1 MRTRL
6 SLFIFSFLILTF
18 FPAISF
24 SSSINLEIIAV
35 TDSKPGEVE
44 LTFVSKI
51 SNKRSYQITAKPKSG
66 VGLTFSKT
74 YKKRAAGYITHK
86 ISPLSSGVDYI
97 FTITATTT
105 KNKLIKSAPYN
116 YLVSSTVP
124 STPLITKVEATDADE
139 AVVFFTAP
147 KDDGGTPIYYYT
159 VTSNPGAISVIAP
172 IQGSGSVT
180 VTGLTKATTYTFTLT
195 AHNINGSSRAAT
207 SPAPITT
214 LAEKIVRTSPTST
227 SSTTNA
233 STLAAP
239 AFTLSSSSQ
248 SVAVGIAIT
257 TVTNISTGG
266 VIASY
271 AISPAAPTG
280 LAFSTITGELS
291 GSPTI
296 MASATTY
303 TITATNASGSATQTF
318 AFTVTIGAANKAM
331 ITTQPSGAVNAI
343 AFTTQPVIRIT
354 DLSEN
359 TITTSS
365 SNVVASIASGTGTLT
380 GTTTVAAV
388 NGVATFTNL
397 VITGTAGTFTLTF
410 TPTSLTAAT
419 SSSLTL
425 SAGAANRA
433 AITRASVGTSYG
445 VAFTTQPQITIQD
458 ASGNTITSSSA
469 AVVTATVSA
478 GGTLVGTATAT
489 ASSGVATFINLGIKG
504 ISGTTYTITYTASG
518 LTSATQSVIPTALTI
533 GAAGQ
538 GGGRIFY
545 VAASEAGFS
554 CGPTLSET
562 CYYLEAAPTTGT
574 NNWTDAVYWWSGN
587 NTTLIGVT
595 AQRTA
600 VGTGYANT
608 LAIVTQVDGGNSTE
622 KAGTISRAYGGPN
635 SLTDWYLP
643 SKDEL
648 NQMCKWQRGITGT
661 SLTTLTTQCTGGT
674 RNTGSNALGFSDN
687 IYRSSSEFDENFAWY
702 QLFATGGNQGSSFK
716 SAFYRVRPIRAF

>member
-1 MRTRL
+1 
-6 SLFIFSFLILTF
+6 
-18 FPAISF
+18 
-24 SSSINLEIIAV
+24 
-35 TDSKPGEVE
+35 
-44 LTFVSKI
+44 
-51 SNKRSYQITAKPKSG
+51 
-66 VGLTFSKT
+66 
-74 YKKRAAGYITHK
+74 
-86 ISPLSSGVDYI
+86 
-97 FTITATTT
+97 
-105 KNKLIKSAPYN
+105 
-116 YLVSSTVP
+116 
-124 STPLITKVEATDADE
+124 
-139 AVVFFTAP
+139 
-147 KDDGGTPIYYYT
+147 
-159 VTSNPGAISVIAP
+159 
-172 IQGSGSVT
+172 
-180 VTGLTKATTYTFTLT
+180 
-195 AHNINGSSRAAT
+195 
-207 SPAPITT
+207 
-214 LAEKIVRTSPTST
+214 
-227 SSTTNA
+227 
-233 STLAAP
+233 
-239 AFTLSSSSQ
+239 
-248 SVAVGIAIT
+248 VAVGIAIT
-257 TVTNISTGG
+257 AVTNISTGG

-318 AFTVTIGAANKAM
+318 ALTVTIGAANKAM

-354 DLSEN
+354 DSSEN

-469 AVVTATVSA
+469 VVTATVSA
-478 GGTLVGTATAT
+478 GGTLVGTVTAS

-504 ISGTTYTITYTASG
+504 FGGTAYIITYTASG
-518 LTSATQSVIPTALTI
+518 LTAATQSVTPTALTI
-533 GAAGQ
+533 GAAGP

-545 VAASEAGFS
+545 VAASAAGFS
-554 CGPTLSET
+554 CGPTLTLT

-574 NNWTDAVYWWSGN
+574 SKWTDTAGPWSGY

-595 AQRTA
+595 AQGTA

-608 LAIVTQVDGGNSTE
+608 LAIVNQLEGANATG
-622 KAGTISRAYGGPN
+622 KAGTMSRAYRGPN
-635 SLTDWYLP
+635 DLSDWYLP

-648 NQMCKWQRGITGT
+648 NQMCKWQRGINETDLKN
-661 SLTTLTTQCTGGT
+661 LTTRCTGGT
-674 RNTGSNALGFSDN
+674 HNSGLGTPGFQLLF
-687 IYRSSSEFDENFAWY
+687 YRSSSEVDESNGWY
-702 QLFATGGNQGSSFK
+702 QRFDNADLGFQGSFAK
-716 SAFYRVRPIRAF
+716 SVFGLYVRPIRAF